1 MTDLKNVL
9 CVKWGSKFSAD
20 YVNRLYNMV
29 ERHLTLTHRFI
40 CLTDDPTGLHPLI
53 ETRPLL
59 RKELKKRLVSF
70 SQKNNVDSAMIT
82 KLVRYS
88 QSNPDL
94 KNKLE
99 DLQALFIVDE
109 E

>member
-59 RKELKKRLVSF
+59 RKELKHSYTTVSYTHLTLPTILLV
-70 SQKNNVDSAMIT
+70 
-82 KLVRYS
+82 
-88 QSNPDL
+88 
-94 KNKLE
+94 
-99 DLQALFIVDE
+99 
-109 E
+109 